1 MKSFNYVAILTLSAI
16 SMLNT
21 VNAGEVYIELG
32 IGWIQNIPV
41 KGSITIQQ
49 TLVVEEEVI
58 VNIEQ
63 PYGTAALGI
72 MDDNGWYAEVNRFG
86 VITDAKRSLTRY
98 EFGKRW
104 RWKF

>member
-1 MKSFNYVAILTLSAI
+1 MKSFNYVVVLTLLAI
-16 SMLNT
+16 SILIPAR
-21 VNAGEVYIELG
+21 AGEVYLELG

-41 KGSITIQQ
+41 RGSITIQQ
-49 TLVVEEEVI
+49 TLVVEEEVV

-72 MDDNGWYAEVNRFG
+72 IGDYGWYAEVNRFG
-86 VITDAKRSLTRY
+86 VITDGNRSLTRY